1 MMARLG
7 RGRTAWG
14 LAAMLALG
22 VALPAPQAQLDARTT
37 AKKVAPK
44 KVPAKKATRRFLP
57 PVKPLPEPQP
67 VRLER
72 IEQRT
77 IGEDNGRSG
86 LKPPPPV
93 KGEPAIIVTRSG
105 IAPMAPPPPPTP
117 MPRGKEGPQ
126 INEMGTFRFAPDL
139 AGLRAQGW
147 AAQENAGTRL
157 MLTIRS
163 DGRVAD
169 CTVASRYNPSAFS
182 AALCKLA
189 VKDAGFTWTTSD
201 KLPDYGYI
209 FINARS
215 DMTPDVDAKLDLMP
229 EGDGL
234 AVTLVLWRDD
244 ACMVNLRG
252 LRDDQEK
259 TLCSKVKRAL
269 ARRNDFGTNGIA
281 LDSQMSEVE
290 VWLRRRPA
298 GEQPTQTI
306 RWEPT
311 FEAGFGRRSS

>member
-1 MMARLG
+1 MMAGFG
-7 RGRTAWG
+7 RCRMAWG
-14 LAAMLALG
+14 LGALLALG
-22 VALPAPQAQLDARTT
+22 VGMALPAPQAQLDARTT
-37 AKKVAPK
+37 AKKAAPK
-44 KVPAKKATRRFLP
+44 KAPAKKAPRRFLP
-57 PVKPLPEPQP
+57 PVKPLPEPMP
-67 VRLER
+67 VRT
-72 IEQRT
+72 EQRT

-93 KGEPAIIVTRSG
+93 KGEPAIIVTRYG

-126 INEMGTFRFAPDL
+126 INQMGTLRFAPDL

-157 MLTIRS
+157 MLTVRP

-169 CTVASRYNPSAFS
+169 CTVASRYNSTAFS
-182 AALCKLA
+182 AAMCKLA

-201 KLPDYGYI
+201 KLPDYGYL

-229 EGDGL
+229 EGGGL

-244 ACMVNLRG
+244 ACTVNLRG
-252 LRDDQEK
+252 LPDDQEK
-259 TLCSKVKRAL
+259 VLCSKVKRTL

-281 LDSQMSEVE
+281 LDDHMSEVE
-290 VWLRRRPA
+290 IWLRRRPA
-298 GEQPTQTI
+298 GAQPTQSI
-306 RWEPT
+306 HWQPS
-311 FEAGFGRRSS
+311 FESGFGR